1 MSNDQQKPAPESG
14 QTEPSYFDPARR
26 AAEQGMAGPAVNP
39 VGAEDPNLSASGVAQ
54 PTPAFPPGQMAAPP
68 QPIPQTNSRGGVSSR
83 EIWNLTWPQI
93 LMMLFQFMVGFT
105 NVWVAGRIDALVQ
118 ASFGLVIQ
126 VFFLFLVIGI
136 AIANAS
142 TATMSQALGAGRPL
156 RATRYLGLAC
166 NLGLAFCVVT
176 VFLGFIFRHEIM
188 WLIQVPENIVD
199 LSVRMWLFFLF
210 GVPAQYAISL
220 GASAFRAYKKVTMP
234 LYTGMVICVLNF
246 FLNIG
251 LGLGRWGFPDVN
263 LAGLGFPDINLGYQ
277 SAHNLGP
284 DGLAIGALI
293 SMYAGAVFI
302 FIMLLRHGYLKR
314 AAFAPLRWQKKAV
327 GYLVKVALPAGGN
340 QLSWQLG
347 YLVLLGIVGALP
359 MGSVHALAGMT
370 AGMRIESLLFLPA
383 IAFGMTGTILVGY
396 CLGNG
401 NPVEARRV
409 GLKILIIGCLSMTL
423 VALLIWPFVR
433 EVSAFMAPSLD
444 VQPEVVSYLLFNL
457 LATPFTVGSTIL
469 GGLLTGAG
477 ASIYPF
483 IIYGAV
489 TWLLRLPLAWLLGH
503 VVLNSASGIYASQA
517 ISQVVMCCIILL
529 VFFRCDWARFSMYSA
544 KPHQPPKAA
553 G

>member
-1 MSNDQQKPAPESG
+1 MSNDQQKPEPEQG

-39 VGAEDPNLSASGVAQ
+39 VGAEDPALSACGVAQ
-54 PTPAFPPGQMAAPP
+54 PTPAFPPGQLAAAP
-68 QPIPQTNSRGGVSSR
+68 QPIPQPTPRGGVSTR

-156 RATRYLGLAC
+156 RASRYLGLAS
-166 NLGLAFCVVT
+166 NLGLVFCVLT
-176 VFLGFIFRHEIM
+176 VLLGFIFRREIM
-188 WLIQVPENIVD
+188 WLIQVPENIMD
-199 LSVRMWLFFLF
+199 LSVRLWLFFLF
-210 GVPAQYAISL
+210 GIPAQYAISL
-220 GASAFRAYKKVTMP
+220 GASAFRAYKKVYMP
-234 LYTGMVICVLNF
+234 LYTGMVICALNF
-246 FLNIG
+246 FLNMG
-251 LGLGRWGFPDVN
+251 LGLGRWGFP
-263 LAGLGFPDINLGYQ
+263 A
-277 SAHNLGP
+277 LGP

-293 SMYAGAVFI
+293 SMYSGAAFI
-302 FIMLLRHGYLKR
+302 FIMLIRQGYLKR
-314 AAFAPLRWQKKAV
+314 RCFAPLRWQKRAV

-347 YLVLLGIVGALP
+347 YLFLLGIVGSLP
-359 MGSVHALAGMT
+359 NDSVHALAGMA

-409 GLKILIIGCLSMTL
+409 GLKIIIIGCVSMSL
-423 VALLIWPFVR
+423 VALLLWPFVR
-433 EVSAFMAPSLD
+433 EIAAFMAPSLD
-444 VQPEVVSYLLFNL
+444 VQPQVVSYLLFNL

-483 IIYGAV
+483 IIYGSV
-489 TWLLRLPLAWLLGH
+489 TWFFRLPLAWWLGH
-503 VVLNSASGIYASQA
+503 MVLSSADGVYASQA
-517 ISQVVMCCIILL
+517 LSQVVMCCVILL
-529 VFFRCDWARFSMYSA
+529 VFIRCDWARFSMYSA
-544 KPHQPPKAA
+544 KHPSKSA

>member
-1 MSNDQQKPAPESG
+1 
-14 QTEPSYFDPARR
+14 
-26 AAEQGMAGPAVNP
+26 
-39 VGAEDPNLSASGVAQ
+39 
-54 PTPAFPPGQMAAPP
+54 
-68 QPIPQTNSRGGVSSR
+68 
-83 EIWNLTWPQI
+83 
-93 LMMLFQFMVGFT
+93 
-105 NVWVAGRIDALVQ
+105 
-118 ASFGLVIQ
+118 
-126 VFFLFLVIGI
+126 
-136 AIANAS
+136 
-142 TATMSQALGAGRPL
+142 MSQALGARRPL

-166 NLGLAFCVVT
+166 NLGLVFCLVT
-176 VFLGFIFRHEIM
+176 VFMGFIFRQEIM

-199 LSVRMWLFFLF
+199 LSVRLWLFFLF

-251 LGLGRWGFPDVN
+251 LGLGRWGFP
-263 LAGLGFPDINLGYQ
+263 G
-277 SAHNLGP
+277 LGP

-293 SMYAGAVFI
+293 SMYSGAAFI
-302 FIMLLRHGYLKR
+302 FFMLIRQGYFKR

-327 GYLVKVALPAGGN
+327 GYLIKVALPAGGN

-359 MGSVHALAGMT
+359 SGSVHALAGMA

-409 GLKILIIGCLSMTL
+409 GLKIIAIGCLSMTL
-423 VALLIWPFVR
+423 VALAIWPFVK
-433 EVSAFMAPSLD
+433 EISAFMAPSLD
-444 VQPEVVSYLLFNL
+444 VQPEVISYLLFNL

-483 IIYGAV
+483 IIYGCT
-489 TWLLRLPLAWLLGH
+489 TWLLRLPLAWWLGH
-503 VVLNSASGIYASQA
+503 VALGDAAGVYASQA
-517 ISQVVMCCIILL
+517 ISQVVMCCVILL
-529 VFFRCDWARFSMYSA
+529 VFIRCDWARFSMYGAKTSRPVPGLPRSA
-544 KPHQPPKAA
+544 